1 MTGAATIAFVGDMI
15 FDVHGNKAAAAGR
28 PELVWGDALPVMQ
41 GVDAVFGNMENP
53 VSRSEHRWRRTH
65 KPVCHRSDPA
75 TISLLTAANFRF
87 VNLANNHALDF
98 EVEGLM
104 DTIAHLDAAGIAH
117 AGAGRDLA
125 AAIRP
130 ARLAVAGTSVGVI
143 AITDNTPAF
152 AAGPGRAGTNYLRI
166 DDDAATLARI
176 AGEVRSLRADG
187 ARLVVLSAHWGPNLR
202 AWPSARFQRFAR
214 AAIDAGVDIFYGH
227 SAHLLQGV
235 ERRGDG
241 LILYDVGDLIDDVW
255 WFKFLPYFLGALF
268 LVDLDD
274 GRVRG
279 LRIVPL
285 ELRPGR
291 IVLAR
296 GPRAQRVFARLA
308 RRSPPGGRRQAG
320 TGALFD
326 HVLPTG
332 APAVV
337 RP

>member
-1 MTGAATIAFVGDMI
+1 MAGSATFAFVGDMI
-15 FDVHGNKAAAAGR
+15 FDVHGNNAAASGR
-28 PELVWGDALPVMQ
+28 PEWVWGDALPVLRS
-41 GVDAVFGNMENP
+41 VDAVFGNMENP
-53 VSRSEHRWRRTH
+53 ISRSEHRWRRTH

-75 TISLLTAANFRF
+75 TIDLLTAANFRF

-98 EVEGLM
+98 EVDGLLE
-104 DTIAHLDAAGIAH
+104 TIGLLDAAGIAH

-125 AAIRP
+125 AAMQP
-130 ARLAVAGTSVGVI
+130 ALLEVAGITVGVI

-152 AAGPGRAGTNYLRI
+152 AAGPGQAGTNYLRI
-166 DDDAATLARI
+166 RDDTATLSRI
-176 AGEVRSLRADG
+176 AGEVRALRAAG
-187 ARLVVLSAHWGPNLR
+187 AGLVVLSAHWGPNLR

-255 WFKFLPYFLGALF
+255 WFPFFPYFLGAIF
-268 LVDLDD
+268 MVDIEG
-274 GRVRG
+274 GRVRN

-291 IVLAR
+291 VSLAR
-296 GPRAQRVFARLA
+296 GTRAQRVFARLA
-308 RRSPPGGRRQAG
+308 RRSPPGGRRPA
-320 TGALFD
+320 GALFD
-326 HVLPTG
+326 HVLPAVAPG
-332 APAVV
+332 AI